1 MSLDE
6 KIYKYLKK
14 IKLRLQLSKLMK
26 YMFYGILLGLS
37 SCSIVTTLS
46 LFLPITY
53 LYVKLLVLFGVCI
66 IIFAFIC
73 IFTLPNE
80 FDAAKLADKSELK
93 ERAITAIS
101 LSDSN
106 NPFTNI
112 QKEDTLYHLK
122 NFNYK
127 NFISLKPKKNSIL
140 KVFILILIFTTS
152 LFIPAQPRVLAKK
165 IEEKAILKKE
175 AIKKVEK
182 IKQDTELEKL
192 ISDITKKNINKKLD
206 LLKEEINKTQDMNQ
220 VNELIKK
227 EQKNLSL
234 MKQKSSEE
242 VLNKLAKNLIHKDKL
257 KQLGES
263 LKESNLNKVNNSI
276 TELNKLLQTLS
287 KEELEKL
294 ASDFSNSLKDAGINM
309 NTSDLNNATIEDYL
323 TQISKQIDNNQKY
336 TNQQNEQ
343 NANQGQN
350 NNSNGQDSSSQGQQ
364 NSTGGK
370 AGQGSTSGAGRQN
383 SDSGNNGQGSGS
395 GLGSGKGLG
404 NNADK
409 GGNGRGTGSK
419 ESIFT
424 GKELETTGEYS
435 QIKGSKGTGE
445 NSFIQKTN
453 TGIAVEGSSVPYDKV
468 IGDYKNKAYKTI
480 DEIEVPIVLEE
491 VIKEYFSSLE

>member
-1 MSLDE
+1 MNVDK
-6 KIYKYLKK
+6 KIHQYLKK
-14 IKLRLQLSKLMK
+14 IKLRLQISKLMK

-53 LYVKLLVLFGVCI
+53 LYVKLIILFGLCVV
-66 IIFAFIC
+66 IFALIGV
-73 IFTLPNE
+73 FTLPNE
-80 FDAAKLADKSELK
+80 IDAAKLADKSELK
-93 ERAITAIS
+93 ERAITAIF
-101 LSDSN
+101 LSNSSN
-106 NPFTNI
+106 AFANI

-127 NFISLKPKKNSIL
+127 NFISLKPRKSSIS
-140 KVFILILIFTTS
+140 KVLILILIFIAT
-152 LFIPAQPRVLAKK
+152 LFIPAQPKVLAKK

-182 IKQDTELEKL
+182 IEQDTELEKF
-192 ISDITKKNINKKLD
+192 ISDITKKNIDKKLD
-206 LLKEEINKTQDMNQ
+206 LLKEEIKKTEDMNS
-220 VNELIKK
+220 VDTLIKK

-242 VLNKLAKNLIHKDKL
+242 VLNKLADNLINKDKL

-263 LKESNLNKVNNSI
+263 LKDNNLDKVNNNIS
-276 TELNKLLQTLS
+276 ELNKLLQTLS

-294 ASDFSNSLKDAGINM
+294 ASDFGASLKDAGINM
-309 NTSDLNNATIEDYL
+309 NTSDLNNATLGDYL
-323 TQISKQIDNNQKY
+323 NQISKQIDSNQKY
-336 TNQQNEQ
+336 TKQQNEQ
-343 NANQGQN
+343 NSNQGQN
-350 NNSNGQDSSSQGQQ
+350 AQNSSGKGQQ
-364 NSTGGK
+364 S
-370 AGQGSTSGAGRQN
+370 S
-383 SDSGNNGQGSGS
+383 
-395 GLGSGKGLG
+395 GSGKGLG
-404 NNADK
+404 NTTTQN
-409 GGNGRGTGSK
+409 GNGRGNGSK

-424 GKELETTGEYS
+424 GKELETTGESS

-453 TGIAVEGSSVPYDKV
+453 TGIAVEGSSVPYNQV
-468 IGDYKNKAYKTI
+468 IGDYKDKAYKTI

>member
-1 MSLDE
+1 MNVDK
-6 KIYKYLKK
+6 KIHQYLKK
-14 IKLRLQLSKLMK
+14 IKLRLQISKLMK

-53 LYVKLLVLFGVCI
+53 LYVKLIILFGLCVV
-66 IIFAFIC
+66 IFALIGV
-73 IFTLPNE
+73 FTLPNE
-80 FDAAKLADKSELK
+80 IDAAKLADKSELK
-93 ERAITAIS
+93 ERAITAIF
-101 LSDSN
+101 LSNSSN
-106 NPFTNI
+106 AFANI

-127 NFISLKPKKNSIL
+127 NFISLKPRKSSIS
-140 KVFILILIFTTS
+140 KVLILILIFIAT
-152 LFIPAQPRVLAKK
+152 LFIPAQPKVLAKK

-182 IKQDTELEKL
+182 IKQDTELEKF
-192 ISDITKKNINKKLD
+192 ISDITKKNIDKKLD
-206 LLKEEINKTQDMNQ
+206 LLKEEIKKTEDMNS
-220 VNELIKK
+220 VDTLIKK

-242 VLNKLAKNLIHKDKL
+242 VLNKLADNLINKDKL

-263 LKESNLNKVNNSI
+263 LKDNNLDKVNNSI
-276 TELNKLLQTLS
+276 SELNKLLQTLS

-294 ASDFSNSLKDAGINM
+294 ASDFGASLKDAGINM
-309 NTSDLNNATIEDYL
+309 NTSDLNNATLGDYL
-323 TQISKQIDNNQKY
+323 NQISKQIDSNQKY
-336 TNQQNEQ
+336 TKQQNEQ
-343 NANQGQN
+343 NSNQGQN
-350 NNSNGQDSSSQGQQ
+350 AQNSSGKGQQ
-364 NSTGGK
+364 S
-370 AGQGSTSGAGRQN
+370 S
-383 SDSGNNGQGSGS
+383 
-395 GLGSGKGLG
+395 GSGKGLG
-404 NNADK
+404 NTTTQN
-409 GGNGRGTGSK
+409 GNGRGNGSK

-424 GKELETTGEYS
+424 GKELETTGESS

-453 TGIAVEGSSVPYDKV
+453 TGIAVEGSSVPYNQV
-468 IGDYKNKAYKTI
+468 IGDYKDKAYKTI

>member
-1 MSLDE
+1 MNVDK
-6 KIYKYLKK
+6 KIHQYLKK
-14 IKLRLQLSKLMK
+14 IKLRLQISKLMK

-53 LYVKLLVLFGVCI
+53 LYVKLIILFGLCVV
-66 IIFAFIC
+66 IFALIGV
-73 IFTLPNE
+73 FTLPNE
-80 FDAAKLADKSELK
+80 IDAAKLADKSELK
-93 ERAITAIS
+93 ERAITAIF
-101 LSDSN
+101 LSNSSN
-106 NPFTNI
+106 AFANI

-127 NFISLKPKKNSIL
+127 NFISLKPRKSSIS
-140 KVFILILIFTTS
+140 KVLILILIFIAT
-152 LFIPAQPRVLAKK
+152 LFIPAQPKVLAKK

-182 IKQDTELEKL
+182 IKQDTELEKF
-192 ISDITKKNINKKLD
+192 ISDITKKNIDKKLD
-206 LLKEEINKTQDMNQ
+206 LLKEEIKKTEDMNS
-220 VNELIKK
+220 VDTLIKK

-242 VLNKLAKNLIHKDKL
+242 VLNKLADNLINKDKL

-263 LKESNLNKVNNSI
+263 LKDNNLDKVNNNIS
-276 TELNKLLQTLS
+276 ELNKLLQTLS

-294 ASDFSNSLKDAGINM
+294 ASDFGASLKDAGINM
-309 NTSDLNNATIEDYL
+309 NTSDLNNATLGDYL
-323 TQISKQIDNNQKY
+323 NQISKQIDSNQKY
-336 TNQQNEQ
+336 TKQQNEQ
-343 NANQGQN
+343 NSNQGQN
-350 NNSNGQDSSSQGQQ
+350 AQNSSGKGQQ
-364 NSTGGK
+364 S
-370 AGQGSTSGAGRQN
+370 S
-383 SDSGNNGQGSGS
+383 
-395 GLGSGKGLG
+395 GSGKGLG
-404 NNADK
+404 NTTTQN
-409 GGNGRGTGSK
+409 GNGRGNGSK

-424 GKELETTGEYS
+424 GKELETTGESS

-453 TGIAVEGSSVPYDKV
+453 TGIAVEGSSVPYNQV
-468 IGDYKNKAYKTI
+468 IGDYKDKAYKTI